1 MQRTEHEFKYV
12 DVSVPGPLD
21 RLFTYEL
28 PETLRHRVKPGC
40 RVVVPFA
47 ARTVTGVAIKVHD
60 SAPPV
65 EPRMVLK
72 LVDAEPVFSKAMMD
86 LGRWIAEYYCAPLG
100 DVLRGMAPLSGELR
114 RSKVWALTER
124 GRDLARQAVMD
135 ELGQDPAA
143 ELMRILEK
151 RALAETTLESKLP
164 GAKRLLKNLQ
174 KKGLVEAEQE
184 VLEKDPL
191 RAAAGGLTVAFKDR
205 AGGVKLTKAER
216 ELVAF
221 LELHPGSH
229 NLEQLQKQVKGA
241 GTSARSLGRR
251 GLVEVQAE
259 VTQAVSGWARPKHQL
274 NPHQRA
280 AFEQICSALG
290 ACQFQTFL
298 LKGVTG
304 SGKTEVYL
312 SAIEEALGLGR
323 GALLMVPEIGLT
335 PAVAG
340 QFQARFGDRVAILH
354 SAFNEKD
361 RAEQWRRLS
370 TGKAR
375 VAVGTRSA
383 VFAPVDQLGLIVVDE
398 EHDHSY
404 KQQETPRYHG
414 RDVAIVRARAAGA
427 VVVLGSATPCLESR
441 YNVERG
447 KSVLLELPE
456 RIGGR
461 PMPDVEVVDMRQE
474 FLETRRNALFS
485 RRLLEELAAKLE
497 AGEQAMLLMNR
508 RGHSPSVACRS
519 CGERV
524 ECENCAVGMTFH
536 RRDNRLLCHYCDAAR
551 QVPKQCP
558 SCGSDYIQFLGSGS
572 ERVEEELHRHFPRA
586 RVARLDRD
594 TARGKDSYERILGG
608 FREHQFDILVGTQM
622 IAKGHDIANVTLV
635 GVVSAD
641 TGLGLPDFRAAERT
655 FQLLTQVAGR
665 AGRHELPGKVVV
677 QSLNPD
683 HYAVRMA
690 ALQDYDG
697 FYKKELEF
705 RRLMRYPPFSA
716 LANVL
721 VRSEKEE
728 DAEKMS
734 AEIAGLLREA
744 GEGVKVLG
752 PAEAP
757 VARLNKEFRR
767 QTLVKSASRP
777 KLNELLRRIM
787 RHAAEQKWA
796 AGALVADVDPLSLL

>member
-1 MQRTEHEFKYV
+1 MEYEFKYV
-12 DVSVPGPLD
+12 DVSLPGPLD
-21 RLFTYEL
+21 RTFTYAL
-28 PETLRHRVKPGC
+28 PETLWRRVKTGC
-40 RVVVPFA
+40 RVIVPFG
-47 ARTVTGVAIKVHD
+47 ARPLTGVAVQVHND
-60 SAPPV
+60 TPEMAT
-65 EPRMVLK
+65 RMVLK
-72 LVDAEPVFSKAMMD
+72 LVDAEPVFDKAMMD
-86 LGRWIAEYYCAPLG
+86 LAQWIAEYYCAPLG
-100 DVLRGMAPLSGELR
+100 DVLRGMAPLGGELR
-114 RSKVWALTER
+114 RSKVWGLTGR
-124 GRDLARQAVMD
+124 GRDLARQAVLD
-135 ELGQDPAA
+135 ELGQDPAV
-143 ELMRILEK
+143 ELLRMLAK
-151 RALAETTLESKLP
+151 RPLAETTLESKVT
-164 GAKRLLKNLQ
+164 GAKKLLKALE
-174 KKGLVEAEQE
+174 KKGLVAAEQE
-184 VLEKDPL
+184 IVAKDRL
-191 RAAAGGLTVAFKDR
+191 RAPSQRLRVAFKGRPD
-205 AGGVKLTKAER
+205 GMKLNKAER

-229 NLEQLQKQVKGA
+229 NLEDLEKQVKGA
-241 GTSARSLGRR
+241 ASAARALGRR
-251 GLVEVQAE
+251 DLVEVEAE
-259 VTQAVSGWARPKHQL
+259 GIEAGDGWARPKHVM
-274 NPHQRA
+274 NAHQQE
-280 AFEQICSALG
+280 AFDRIRG
-290 ACQFQTFL
+290 AMEGGRFQTFL

-312 SAIEEALGLGR
+312 SAIEEALRMGR

-340 QFQARFGDRVAILH
+340 QFRSRFGDQVAILH
-354 SAFNEKD
+354 SAFNDKD

-383 VFAPVDQLGLIVVDE
+383 VFAPVGKLGLIIVDE

-461 PMPDVEVVDMRQE
+461 PMPEVEVIDMRQE
-474 FLETRRNALFS
+474 FLETRKNALFS
-485 RRLLEELAAKLE
+485 RRLMEELGAKLE
-497 AGEQAMLLMNR
+497 AGEQAMLLLNR
-508 RGHSPSVACRS
+508 RGYAPSVACRS

-524 ECENCAVGMTFH
+524 GCENCSVGMTFH
-536 RRDNRLLCHYCDAAR
+536 RRDNRLLCHYCDAAMR
-551 QVPKQCP
+551 VPKQCP
-558 SCGSDYIQFLGSGS
+558 ACGSDYLHFLGSGS
-572 ERVEEELHRHFPRA
+572 EKVEDELHAHFPKA

-594 TARGKDSYERILGG
+594 TVQGKDSYERILGG
-608 FREHQFDILVGTQM
+608 FREHRFDILVGTQM

-665 AGRHELPGKVVV
+665 AGRHQLPGKVVV

-683 HYAVRMA
+683 HYAIRMA
-690 ALQDYDG
+690 ARQDYDG

-716 LANVL
+716 LANIL
-721 VRSEKEE
+721 VRSAAEE
-728 DAEKMS
+728 DAERMS
-734 AEIAGLLREA
+734 GEVAALLTEA

-757 VARLNKEFRR
+757 VARLSKEFRR
-767 QTLVKSASRP
+767 QTLVKAASRP
-777 KLNELLRRIM
+777 KLNELLRGVI
-787 RHAAEQKWA
+787 RHAADQKWP

>member
-1 MQRTEHEFKYV
+1 MVDAFKYV

-28 PETLRHRVKPGC
+28 PETLRHRVKAGC
-40 RVVVPFA
+40 RIVVPFGS
-47 ARTVTGVAIKVHD
+47 RTLTGVAVKVHNQ
-60 SAPPV
+60 APEV
-65 EPRMVLK
+65 EARMALK
-72 LVDAEPVFSKAMMD
+72 LVDAEPVFDKAMLD
-86 LGRWIAEYYCAPLG
+86 LGRWIAEYYCSPLGEVLRGLAPLG
-100 DVLRGMAPLSGELR
+100 GELR
-114 RSKVWALTER
+114 RSKVWGLTDR
-124 GRDLARQAVMD
+124 GRDLARQAVLD
-135 ELGQDPAA
+135 DLGQDPAV
-143 ELMRILEK
+143 ELLRLLER
-151 RALAETTLESKLP
+151 RALAETTLESKLA
-164 GAKRLLKNLQ
+164 GAKKLLKSLE

-184 VLEKDPL
+184 IVAKDPL
-191 RAAAGGLTVAFKDR
+191 RAAAGRLRVAFKGRVD
-205 AGGVKLTKAER
+205 GVKLKKAER

-229 NLEQLQKQVKGA
+229 NLEELEKQVKGA
-241 GTSARSLGRR
+241 GAAARAMGRR
-251 GLVEVQAE
+251 ELVEVVAE
-259 VTQAVSGWARPKHQL
+259 GVEADDGWARPKHVM
-274 NPHQRA
+274 NAHQQA
-280 AFEQICSALG
+280 AFDEIRKAME
-290 ACQFQTFL
+290 AKRFQTFL

-312 SAIEEALGLGR
+312 SAIEAALEMGR

-340 QFQARFGDRVAILH
+340 QFQARFGDQVAILH
-354 SAFNEKD
+354 SAFNDKD

-370 TGKAR
+370 TSKAR

-383 VFAPVDQLGLIVVDE
+383 VFAPVDQLGLIIVDE

-414 RDVAIVRARAAGA
+414 RDVAIVRARAMGA

-447 KSVLLELPE
+447 KSALLELPE

-461 PMPDVEVVDMRQE
+461 PMPEVEVVDMRQE
-474 FLETRRNALFS
+474 FLETRKSALFS
-485 RRLLEELAAKLE
+485 RKLLEELGAKLE
-497 AGEQAMLLMNR
+497 AGEQAMLLLNR
-508 RGHSPSVACRS
+508 RGYSSSVACRA
-519 CGERV
+519 CGERL

-536 RRDNRLLCHYCDAAR
+536 RRDNRLLCHYCDAAIR
-551 QVPKQCP
+551 VPKQCP
-558 SCGSDYIQFLGSGS
+558 KCGSDYIHFLGSGS
-572 ERVEEELHRHFPRA
+572 EKVEDELHRHFPRA

-594 TARGKDSYERILGG
+594 TAQGKDSYERILGG
-608 FREHQFDILVGTQM
+608 FREHRFDILVGTQM

-665 AGRHELPGKVVV
+665 AGRHRLPGRVVV

-690 ALQDYDG
+690 ARQDYEG

-721 VRSEKEE
+721 VRSEKEDE
-728 DAEKMS
+728 AERMS
-734 AEIAGLLREA
+734 AEVAGLLKEA

-757 VARLNKEFRR
+757 VAKLNKEFRR

-777 KLNELLRRIM
+777 RLSELLRGIL
-787 RHAAEQKWA
+787 RHAAEQKWP
-796 AGALVADVDPLSLL
+796 AGVLVIDVDPLSLL

>member
-1 MQRTEHEFKYV
+1 
-12 DVSVPGPLD
+12 
-21 RLFTYEL
+21 
-28 PETLRHRVKPGC
+28 
-40 RVVVPFA
+40 
-47 ARTVTGVAIKVHD
+47 
-60 SAPPV
+60 
-65 EPRMVLK
+65 
-72 LVDAEPVFSKAMMD
+72 
-86 LGRWIAEYYCAPLG
+86 
-100 DVLRGMAPLSGELR
+100 
-114 RSKVWALTER
+114 
-124 GRDLARQAVMD
+124 
-135 ELGQDPAA
+135 
-143 ELMRILEK
+143 
-151 RALAETTLESKLP
+151 
-164 GAKRLLKNLQ
+164 
-174 KKGLVEAEQE
+174 
-184 VLEKDPL
+184 
-191 RAAAGGLTVAFKDR
+191 
-205 AGGVKLTKAER
+205 
-216 ELVAF
+216 
-221 LELHPGSH
+221 
-229 NLEQLQKQVKGA
+229 
-241 GTSARSLGRR
+241 
-251 GLVEVQAE
+251 
-259 VTQAVSGWARPKHQL
+259 
-274 NPHQRA
+274 
-280 AFEQICSALG
+280 
-290 ACQFQTFL
+290 
-298 LKGVTG
+298 
-304 SGKTEVYL
+304 
-312 SAIEEALGLGR
+312 
-323 GALLMVPEIGLT
+323 
-335 PAVAG
+335 
-340 QFQARFGDRVAILH
+340 
-354 SAFNEKD
+354 
-361 RAEQWRRLS
+361 
-370 TGKAR
+370 
-375 VAVGTRSA
+375 
-383 VFAPVDQLGLIVVDE
+383 VDQLGLIIVDE

-404 KQQETPRYHG
+404 KQQESPRYHG

-524 ECENCAVGMTFH
+524 ECENCAVGMTFL

-572 ERVEEELHRHFPRA
+572 ERVEEELHQHFPRA

-728 DAEKMS
+728 DAERMS

-757 VARLNKEFRR
+757 VSKLNKEFRR

-777 KLNELLRRIM
+777 KLNVLLRRIM